1 MDETSILDEVFWS
14 RKDSLDDAYFEQIKD
29 KKEHDT
35 IDIMEDIRKII
46 REKINDKILLNTL
59 LEKLDELDKVNLQE
73 IANINLYYYKIGF
86 RDAKRICTLQY

>member
-46 REKINDKILLNTL
+46 REKL
-59 LEKLDELDKVNLQE
+59 
-73 IANINLYYYKIGF
+73 
-86 RDAKRICTLQY
+86 